1 MSIQGQKYSSK
12 DIHRLNCIH
21 SIPLI
26 RHIIINKNNVK
37 NNTCETVLI
46 EFRNLPHLEFLIKN
60 TIIKL
65 PTWNHT
71 IVCGILNNKM
81 INQICSDLQV
91 NIIQLNIDNLTP
103 SQYSQLL
110 MTRDFWERFQGEK
123 ILIYQEDSMLFHGEI
138 SEFLEYDYIGA
149 AWPIG
154 QDDNLLG
161 VGNGGFSLRTRKKM
175 IECIEKI
182 NPLTDLQ
189 IGNSTLS
196 YMRATCSNF
205 LPEDVFFSKALI
217 DHKLGKVAMRDVA
230 NIFSQ
235 ETQACI
241 NPLGGH
247 NFWLAKN
254 NKTFYSNFVLEN
266 EYYKC
271 VKHRGGWKTIISQ
284 LVNKGI
290 VKSIPNNNSVK
301 FIDCIESRFSNWS
314 SNQTP
319 MNEPWVGIFHYSPNL
334 PYFIRDDLNYIL
346 NNQLVLQSLP
356 YCKGI
361 IVLSNNSLNHIK
373 MNNNYKKINVKL
385 LHHPIEE
392 IAGKFSLENFLQK
405 KEYSVIQLGLQDRK
419 ITTIYKINTK
429 YKKIWLPG
437 RDTALSYLRNE
448 IQNLKIQINLEE
460 VEIKYFNEHK
470 EFDSIIQNNIVII
483 PLWSASANNSVMEI
497 IEMNIP
503 AFITRLPA
511 TEEYLG
517 QNYPMFYTEECEIEE
532 IINDRE
538 KLHAKVSETYYY
550 LTQIDKGKFRFD
562 YFNSELVKF
571 CIGL

>member
-1 MSIQGQKYSSK
+1 MSIHDQKYSSK
-12 DIHRLNCIH
+12 DIHRLNCID
-21 SIPLI
+21 SVPLI

-37 NNTCETVLI
+37 DTTGETVLI

-71 IVCGILNNKM
+71 IVCGNLNNKM

-110 MTRDFWERFQGEK
+110 MTRDFWERFQGDK

-196 YMRATCSNF
+196 YMRATRSNC

-217 DHKLGKVAMRDVA
+217 DHKLGKVATRDVA

-247 NFWLAKN
+247 NFWLARN

-284 LVNKGI
+284 LINKGI

-301 FIDCIESRFSNWS
+301 FIDCIESLFSSWS

-319 MNEPWVGIFHYSPNL
+319 MIEPWVGIFHYSPNL

-361 IVLSNNSLNHIK
+361 IVLSNNSLKHIK
-373 MNNNYKKINVKL
+373 MNNNYKNINVKL

-392 IAGKFSLENFLQK
+392 IAGKFSLENFLQEK
-405 KEYSVIQLGLQDRK
+405 NYYVIQLGLQDRK

-437 RDTALSYLRNE
+437 RDTALLYLRNE
-448 IQNLKIQINLEE
+448 IHNLKIQINLED

-517 QNYPMFYTEECEIEE
+517 KNYPMFYNEECEIEE